1 MKPEDQRIIANLK
14 RDYEQIQKSYVKI
27 QGDYEKLRAC
37 VLGMKR
43 LAEKQAELGSP
54 TWKKAAILA
63 GEILEET
70 K

>member
-1 MKPEDQRIIANLK
+1 MSEKLWPDVYENVIKA
-14 RDYEQIQKSYVKI
+14 DYIKL
-27 QGDYEKLRAC
+27 QGDYAKLRAC

-43 LAEKQAELGSP
+43 LAEQQAQLGSP